1 MGFIIKNVIIERN
14 VIIEYFILFKF
25 FFKIFLFMVSIR
37 SRISFML
44 RTCSANKLTSPIV
57 KILYDHLWYDV
68 KSSWTYPSLH
78 SSLKDT
84 VLGGQSEKTLQLGW
98 PDSSPTMVVGG

>member
-1 MGFIIKNVIIERN
+1 MGFIIENVIIES
-14 VIIEYFILFKF
+14 F
-25 FFKIFLFMVSIR
+25 FLIFLFMDSIR

-44 RTCSANKLTSPIV
+44 RTCSTNKLTSPIV

-78 SSLKDT
+78 NSLKDT
-84 VLGGQSEKTLQLGW
+84 GLGGQSEKTLQLGW